1 MYMEAMGNGH
11 RLHIYCVLSSP
22 PSPPCDSDCSRIGVG
37 LYIYTF
43 ACSQKYG
50 GAVCIWRLW
59 ATAMG
64 SIYIASSRLLR
75 LLRLRLRSVTAI
87 VSGLSSDCGS
97 ITILG
102 QSWCYPFKDL
112 FGRLRVACTTP
123 SVAEHCPPGL
133 RRACLVSEAARFVCK
148 T

>member
-1 MYMEAMGNGH
+1 MLVPKSTVEPYV
-11 RLHIYCVLSSP
+11 Y
-22 PSPPCDSDCSRIGVG
+22 
-37 LYIYTF
+37 
-43 ACSQKYG
+43 
-50 GAVCIWRLW
+50 GAVW
-59 ATAMG
+59 ATSMG
-64 SIYIASSRLLR
+64 SIYIASSRGV
-75 LLRLRLRSVTAI
+75 LRLRLLRSVTAI

>member
-1 MYMEAMGNGH
+1 MEAMDNGH
-11 RLHIYCVLSSP
+11 GLHIYCVLSSP

-64 SIYIASSRLLR
+64 SIYIASSRGV
-75 LLRLRLRSVTAI
+75 LRLRLLRSVTAI
-87 VSGLSSDCGS
+87 VLGL
-97 ITILG
+97 
-102 QSWCYPFKDL
+102 
-112 FGRLRVACTTP
+112 
-123 SVAEHCPPGL
+123 E
-133 RRACLVSEAARFVCK
+133 
-148 T
+148 